1 MLPNEPLLLKG
12 AFLFPDVALE
22 AGTMF
27 TYLVFPGH
35 TAQTMGKK
43 KGYLNNDVISKVLM
57 QMSHGTIY
65 IS

>member
-1 MLPNEPLLLKG
+1 MW
-12 AFLFPDVALE
+12 LFE

-35 TAQTMGKK
+35 TAQTMVK
-43 KGYLNNDVISKVLM
+43 KGYLNNDAISKALV
-57 QMSHGTIY
+57 QMSHGAIY